1 MTSRRLK
8 LTRFFSSLRSS
19 LPKLRS
25 SFNHKLRRHPKKYL
39 PLSLVVIS
47 AAVIVIL
54 VGKTLT
60 RLSRSSSPP
69 SVASSDSRVSVLGAK
84 AFTNLNKDFSFPLK
98 DSSGKKLTDV
108 KFLLES
114 AELRDEIIVK
124 GKRATAVQGRTFLI
138 INLKITSSYPRT
150 LNVNTQDYFRLTLNG
165 KTEEMLAP
173 DIHNDPVAI
182 QPISTKYTR
191 LGFPINDTDKNLA
204 LLVGEVAGE
213 KTKVELNLQ

>member
-1 MTSRRLK
+1 
-8 LTRFFSSLRSS
+8 
-19 LPKLRS
+19 
-25 SFNHKLRRHPKKYL
+25 YL
-39 PLSLVVIS
+39 PLSLVIIS

-54 VGKTLT
+54 VGKLLT
-60 RLSRSSSPP
+60 RLPRSSSPP
-69 SVASSDSRVSVLGAK
+69 SVASSDSRVSILGAK
-84 AFTNLNKDFSFPLK
+84 AFTNLNQDFSFPLK

-108 KFLLES
+108 KFFLES
-114 AELRDEIIVK
+114 VELRDEIIVK

-165 KTEEMLAP
+165 QTEEMLAP